1 MSVLLPRTAIHTRPR
16 GSTKMP
22 HRGNL
27 ARCVRASSA
36 AWALSSGMAFPHLLR
51 ASPFPQHR
59 PGEPGRCGN
68 HLAVWDAL
76 REPAGIHDATDADTA
91 TDGRTP
97 RPATAADIGP
107 AAWACQQAAGRAGC
121 LPPNRPRD
129 ALAGTH

>member
-1 MSVLLPRTAIHTRPR
+1 MSVLLPRTAIHTLSR
-16 GSTKMP
+16 GSNKMP

-27 ARCVRASSA
+27 ARSVRASSA

-91 TDGRTP
+91 TDGPPP
-97 RPATAADIGP
+97 RPATAAAPRPP
-107 AAWACQQAAGRAGC
+107 ACAWPPGRGA
-121 LPPNRPRD
+121 D
-129 ALAGTH
+129 A

>member
-1 MSVLLPRTAIHTRPR
+1 
-16 GSTKMP
+16 MP

-27 ARCVRASSA
+27 ARSVRASSA

-97 RPATAADIGP
+97 RPATAAALGT
-107 AAWACQQAAGRAGC
+107 AAWACPRAAGPAGYW
-121 LPPNRPRD
+121 PARRPRP
-129 ALAGTH
+129 APAG